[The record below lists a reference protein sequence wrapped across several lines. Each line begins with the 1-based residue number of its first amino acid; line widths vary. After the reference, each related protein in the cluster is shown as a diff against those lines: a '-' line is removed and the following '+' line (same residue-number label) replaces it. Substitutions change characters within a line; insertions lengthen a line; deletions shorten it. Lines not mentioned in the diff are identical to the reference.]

1 MPVHH
6 LRFRPARDGR
16 PGFEPVPGHGAAVG
30 GPQAAPG
37 APVLV
42 ESLRRLVGAG
52 CPADGPNRAY
62 TRLPGGGAL
71 LYQISRDAVDADGYA
86 VLVLP
91 LPARTEA
98 DREFVPAD
106 ALAEERWWRSS
117 SGAGSADDDLP
128 LMGGR
133 RDPAAR
139 LVDLAR
145 RHPETLTSL
154 LADVRG
160 LFTATAGPQILLGA
174 RSGPVEQW
182 IALLSASLPRGFERA
197 LTFTTASSR
206 PYRAVQQIVGITPD
220 ADFRYAPE
228 ELAYTYRVRGTD
240 PARCSPPADHPWASV
255 VAALWLAGRPDLLHD
270 SPLSSAD
277 PFDDGRLAVTA
288 LLAGIELGA
297 DARLA
302 ALNWMGTAENSLTVA
317 QPLFDELAQLAGRL
331 AGDAAAARAPEPGF
345 DLAVRRAYLAL
356 KRRSSL
362 EAILSLAAQS
372 GRLVLSAALA
382 DCSRVTEDPL
392 LELGLGT
399 DVRAALCRD
408 YEGAVRELFTE
419 PRVVSCA
426 HLEGAIVLAEAL
438 GVDWSAQAAESA
450 TLLTRMLLDR
460 VGDQTTVLRVLD
472 RAGGPLLNSVLHRL
486 DAAAGKDVVPVH
498 ALYRDEPTGSWF
510 RSQKLTSTTPLLQV
524 VAAAAE
530 PSLLNAGP
538 VARFKQLLKRFG
550 QHVDPQSALIMWELS
565 LPQHG
570 ARILGLADARAV
582 VDALDGPVLD
592 ASGIGLAAVGSLE
605 HYAER
610 ANRRD
615 LPELAE
621 LGRALRK
628 IELNAGHEALVRL
641 VDEVNRLNYGV
652 KHATVP
658 DEAARLRPLV
668 DAAPGSDGLRKLA
681 LNLLISHLF
690 EMPPG
695 DLHDERVGRSL
706 AEDFDGDLVRTFSDV
721 MFADV
726 NRRDTVRELTS
737 QNDKYV
743 AGWFSLWYQ
752 LAHSPQDP
760 ARAVGFRLL
769 NEFMEPA
776 LDKMSTHVAKGVAKV
791 LHQRASQSAED
802 DWVRHCVRH
811 RLMVPEKA
819 PAPQQA
825 APGGPGGQA
834 QPPAQEPARPSD
846 QGEVQT

>member
-16 PGFEPVPGHGAAVG
+16 PGFEPVPGE
-30 GPQAAPG
+30 PEAAPG
-37 APVLV
+37 ARVL
-42 ESLRRLVGAG
+42 EPLRRLVGAG

-71 LYQISRDAVDADGYA
+71 LYQISRDAVDADGYD
-86 VLVLP
+86 VLVRP
-91 LPARTEA
+91 LPPRTEA

-106 ALAEERWWRSS
+106 ALAEEQWWRPSR
-117 SGAGSADDDLP
+117 GAGSADDDLP
-128 LMGGR
+128 LMGGH
-133 RDPAAR
+133 RDPAAQ

-145 RHPETLTSL
+145 THAETLTSL

-160 LFTATAGPQILLGA
+160 LFTAAAGPQILLGA
-174 RSGPVEQW
+174 QSGPVEQW

-197 LTFTTASSR
+197 LTFTTASSK
-206 PYRAVQQIVGITPD
+206 PYRAVHQLVGITPD

-240 PARCSPPADHPWASV
+240 AARCSPPADHPWASV
-255 VAALWLAGRPDLLHD
+255 VAALWLAGRPELLHD
-270 SPLSSAD
+270 SQLSSGD

-288 LLAGIELGA
+288 LLAGIELDA

-302 ALNWMGTAENSLTVA
+302 ALSWMGTAENSFTVA
-317 QPLFDELAQLAGRL
+317 KPLFDELAQLAGRL
-331 AGDAAAARAPEPGF
+331 AKDAAADSAPGPGF

-419 PRVVSCA
+419 PRMVSCA

-460 VGDQTTVLRVLD
+460 VGDQATVLRVLD

-486 DAAAGKDVVPVH
+486 DAAAGKDVVPVY
-498 ALYRDEPTGSWF
+498 ALYREEPTGSWF

-524 VAAAAE
+524 VAASAD
-530 PSLLNAGP
+530 PSLVNVSP
-538 VARFKQLLKRFG
+538 VSRFKQLLKRFG
-550 QHVDPQSALIMWELS
+550 QHVDPQSVLVMWQLS

-570 ARILGLADARAV
+570 SRNLGLADAKAV
-582 VDALDGPVLD
+582 VDSLDGPILT
-592 ASGIGLAAVGSLE
+592 ASGIGLAAVASLE

-610 ANRRD
+610 AHRSD

-628 IELNAGHEALVRL
+628 IELNVGHEALVRL
-641 VDEVNRLNYGV
+641 VEEVNRLNNGV
-652 KHATVP
+652 KHPSVP

-668 DAAPGSDGLRKLA
+668 DAAPSSDGLRKLA

-690 EMPPG
+690 EMPSG
-695 DLHDERVGRSL
+695 DLHDERVARSL
-706 AEDFDGDLVRTFSDV
+706 AEDFDGDLMQTFSDV

-726 NRRDTVRELTS
+726 NRRETVRELTT

-760 ARAVGFRLL
+760 ARAVGNRLL
-769 NEFMEPA
+769 TEFMEPA
-776 LDKMSTHVAKGVAKV
+776 LDKMSTNVANGVAKV
-791 LHQRASQSAED
+791 LHQRGLQNAQD

-811 RLMVPEKA
+811 RLMAPEKA
-819 PAPQQA
+819 PAQQPA
-825 APGGPGGQA
+825 SGGPGGQA
-834 QPPAQEPARPSD
+834 QSSAQGSVRPSD
-846 QGEVQT
+846 QGEVRT